1 MTTPKKH
8 PWLNTIARE
17 VSRAAEHRAKKEKDQ
32 PRQKAACLPP
42 VDFSEKEAMSSDL
55 REQPVR
61 VPDEHD
67 LVGYGTSFGCHQPLR
82 QDLADGEDPL
92 LS

>member
-55 REQPVR
+55 REQSVR
-61 VPDEHD
+61 VSDE
-67 LVGYGTSFGCHQPLR
+67 
-82 QDLADGEDPL
+82 
-92 LS
+92 